1 MSNRNII
8 DAIIEIV
15 KSPKYKLKEYS
26 TSHNRANAMGE
37 ALEEYIKDAFAGT
50 INETDVEVRNREL
63 SKTFSY
69 LGNQNNPPDS
79 MLKDG
84 GDAIEVKKIES
95 PNSALALNSSYPKAK
110 LFSNSTMI
118 NTVCRDCEKWTVR
131 DMIYAVGV
139 LKDNNLKSLALVYG
153 SEYCADKSVY
163 EKMRTAIKDGVERIE
178 GIEFAETNELGRVN
192 RVDPLGI
199 TYLRVRGMWHIE
211 NPFITFDYIY
221 KRDETKDFTLMAIIN
236 EEKINTFS
244 NFSELM
250 ELSKQV
256 ASLQIEDKEIKDPN
270 NPAKLKKVKLI
281 TFTV

>member
-1 MSNRNII
+1 MANRNII

-15 KSPKYKLKEYS
+15 KSPQYKLKDYS
-26 TSHNRANAMGE
+26 ASHNRANAMGE

-50 INETDVEVRNREL
+50 IRETNNEIRNKEL

-79 MLKDG
+79 MLKGG

-95 PNSALALNSSYPKAK
+95 ANSALPLNSSYPKAK

-118 NTVCRDCEKWTVR
+118 SNACRDCEKWTVR

-139 LKDNNLKSLALVYG
+139 LKENNLKSLALIYG
-153 SEYCADKSVY
+153 SEYCAEQSVY
-163 EKMRTAIKDGVERIE
+163 EKIRMAIKDGVERIE

-211 NPFITFDYIY
+211 NPFVAFNYIY
-221 KRDETKDFTLMAIIN
+221 QRDENKNFSLMAIIN
-236 EEKINTFS
+236 EEKIKSFS
-244 NFSELM
+244 NYTELV
-250 ELSKQV
+250 ELSQQV
-256 ASLQIEDKEIKDPN
+256 DSLHIEDKEIKDPN
-270 NPAKLKKVKLI
+270 NPAKLHKVKLI

>member
-1 MSNRNII
+1 MTNRNII

-15 KSPKYKLKEYS
+15 KSPQYKLKEYS

-50 INETDVEVRNREL
+50 IGESDAEIRNREL

-79 MLKDG
+79 MLKGG

-95 PNSALALNSSYPKAK
+95 ANSALALNSSYPKAK
-110 LFSNSTMI
+110 LFSYSKMI
-118 NTVCRDCEKWTVR
+118 SNACRDCEKWTVR

-139 LKDNNLKSLALVYG
+139 LRENNLKSLALVYG
-153 SEYCADKSVY
+153 SEYCAEQSVY
-163 EKMRTAIKDGVERIE
+163 EKIRQAIKEGVESIE
-178 GIEFAETNELGRVN
+178 RIEFAETNELGRVN

-211 NPFITFDYIY
+211 NPFVTFNYIY
-221 KRDETKDFTLMAIIN
+221 QRNEDKNFTLMVIIN
-236 EEKINTFS
+236 EEKIESFS
-244 NFSELM
+244 NYTELVK
-250 ELSKQV
+250 LSQQV
-256 ASLQIEDKEIKDPN
+256 DSLHIEDKEIKDPN
-270 NPAKLKKVKLI
+270 NPAKLRKVKLI

>member
-1 MSNRNII
+1 MANRNIV
-8 DAIIEIV
+8 DAIVEIV

-26 TSHNRANAMGE
+26 ISHNRANAMGE

-50 INETDVEVRNREL
+50 IGETDDEVRNREL

-69 LGNQNNPPDS
+69 LGNQSNPPDS
-79 MLKDG
+79 MLKGG

-95 PNSALALNSSYPKAK
+95 SNSALALNSSYPKAK

-118 NTVCRDCEKWTVR
+118 SSACRDCEKWTVR
-131 DMIYAVGV
+131 DMIYAVGI
-139 LKDNNLKSLALVYG
+139 LKENNLKSLALVYG
-153 SEYCADKSVY
+153 SEYCAEKSVY
-163 EKMRTAIKDGVERIE
+163 EKIRMAIKDGVERIE

-211 NPFITFDYIY
+211 NPFVTFNYIY
-221 KRDETKDFTLMAIIN
+221 KRNEDKNFTLMAIIN
-236 EEKINTFS
+236 DEKIKSFNNYT
-244 NFSELM
+244 ELVK
-250 ELSKQV
+250 LSKQV
-256 ASLQIEDKEIKDPN
+256 DSLHIEDKEIKDPN